1 MFISVKKHK
10 RILDHMNNREEELL
24 NIIYA
29 LQEDIDTLLKADTE
43 ELIEYQLEHY
53 MRTLEP
59 MEEWWRIKLIKG
71 WNILMILK
79 PCERDEYYRD
89 CGTG

>member
-10 RILDHMNNREEELL
+10 RILEHMNNREEELL

-29 LQEDIDTLLKADTE
+29 LQEDIDALLKADTE

-59 MEEWWRIKLIKG
+59 MEE
-71 WNILMILK
+71 
-79 PCERDEYYRD
+79 
-89 CGTG
+89 

>member
-59 MEEWWRIKLIKG
+59 MEE
-71 WNILMILK
+71 
-79 PCERDEYYRD
+79 
-89 CGTG
+89 